1 MYPQQVL
8 VELHYITQFNDLVDD
23 YHKQRGRSFGT
34 SAWEFVFE
42 EDIIDL
48 AAHLM
53 DLGYFTAIRD
63 DNIHCNYCTELS
75 LVRINPLCDL
85 ALLT

>member
-1 MYPQQVL
+1 MYPQQIL

-23 YHKQRGRSFGT
+23 YHNQRGRSFGT
-34 SAWEFVFE
+34 SAWESVFE

-48 AAHLM
+48 AARLM

-63 DNIHCNYCTELS
+63 DHIHCNTAANFHLFESIHYVTW
-75 LVRINPLCDL
+75 P
-85 ALLT
+85 